1 MYVRRKRKFVKRKA
15 SCIGS
20 TSWVADSIGG
30 KVAEKMAKLS
40 VGVALIVA
48 VAVAV
53 PVAFFVL
60 RPYQAMLFHVDPEL
74 QETLMLGEPTYA
86 YISMR
91 AGTDIGL
98 NPAKVWRFGDLVI
111 EKVRLSSID
120 QLRNIMGRK
129 GVISVYGEKEF
140 RHAPLYWF
148 DVSRYPFKKC
158 DADNRLHEAYG
169 AWCGRNVTVAI
180 IDTGIDYTHPDFYDE
195 HNRSIIKV
203 LVSMLYVTP
212 AGQNI
217 IWIPH
222 VNGTMDDL
230 LDYDMQLWKQYGEPA
245 FLDVNGHGCVTPDTI
260 VWTTDSGPIRIEDL
274 WKKYHYRAID
284 TSIEGIPARTKVMKK
299 VVFTLGFDESSR
311 IFTLTKIL
319 AIHRIWYN
327 GSLIVV
333 KLADGTMLKLTPW
346 HPIYVVERVRDPYS
360 GKISYR
366 YVGAVRAEQLLA
378 YKSRQQVK
386 SHFILAPIPPRHFWM
401 NAKAELVYFMGLVYG
416 DGYVKKGTIDIY
428 DTSLDAVKRYGDIA
442 KSLGGDIRI
451 WKSSNSNAYR
461 LRVYMRGFE
470 EIYREYVGNIRE
482 KILSDIDLARAFMA
496 GLFDADGYV
505 GTKDGVPE
513 VKIVSKDREVLED
526 LRDFL
531 RSIGI
536 DARIRSGGTTRNGN
550 TTMWH
555 LVITKWANVERFYH
569 LIKDYSVNPKV
580 RKLEKIL
587 KEGANPTYT
596 TKRVID
602 LGWAR
607 AVAVTDIKVE
617 HYTGWLYDFTT
628 ETSNYVGNGFI
639 VHNTHVAGIIAGRGW
654 ASNGAYVGIAPCTEL
669 VIIKAFNKN
678 GEASLDVC
686 LSAIEW
692 VWNNTERYGIKIL
705 SLSWGAAFASDGN
718 DPLSLAVDELVEKKG
733 VWVFAAVGN
742 EGNYPTTVVVP
753 AVAKDAFAVGA
764 WDPYYDKVAPFS
776 SLGPTID
783 LRMKPDFM
791 GAGVMIVSCKSAY
804 ADFPDEYEVGD
815 YYVALSG
822 TSMSTPAVA
831 GVAADFIEYFRYWH
845 HRDPA
850 INDFLRYVEDNGRHI
865 DFVKDFITGWGIP
878 IAPHTG

>member
-30 KVAEKMAKLS
+30 KVAERMAKLS
-40 VGVALIVA
+40 VGVALIIA
-48 VAVAV
+48 VAIAV
-53 PVAFFVL
+53 PVAFLVL
-60 RPYQAMLFHVDPEL
+60 RPYQVMLFHVDPEL

-98 NPAKVWRFGDLVI
+98 KPTKVWRFGDLVI
-111 EKVRLSSID
+111 EKVRLSSIN
-120 QLRNIMGRK
+120 QLHSIMGRK
-129 GVISVYGEKEF
+129 GVMSIYGEKEF

-148 DVSRYPFKKC
+148 DVSGYPFRKY
-158 DADNRLHEAYG
+158 DADNRLHKAFG
-169 AWCGRNVTVAI
+169 SWCGRNVTVAI
-180 IDTGIDYTHPDFYDE
+180 IDTGIDYTHPDFYDKN
-195 HNRSIIKV
+195 NRSVIKV

-217 IWIPH
+217 IWIPY

-230 LDYDMQLWKQYGEPA
+230 LNYDMQLWKQYGEPA
-245 FLDVNGHGCVTPDTI
+245 FLDINGHG
-260 VWTTDSGPIRIEDL
+260 
-274 WKKYHYRAID
+274 
-284 TSIEGIPARTKVMKK
+284 
-299 VVFTLGFDESSR
+299 
-311 IFTLTKIL
+311 
-319 AIHRIWYN
+319 
-327 GSLIVV
+327 
-333 KLADGTMLKLTPW
+333 
-346 HPIYVVERVRDPYS
+346 
-360 GKISYR
+360 
-366 YVGAVRAEQLLA
+366 
-378 YKSRQQVK
+378 
-386 SHFILAPIPPRHFWM
+386 
-401 NAKAELVYFMGLVYG
+401 
-416 DGYVKKGTIDIY
+416 
-428 DTSLDAVKRYGDIA
+428 
-442 KSLGGDIRI
+442 
-451 WKSSNSNAYR
+451 
-461 LRVYMRGFE
+461 
-470 EIYREYVGNIRE
+470 
-482 KILSDIDLARAFMA
+482 
-496 GLFDADGYV
+496 
-505 GTKDGVPE
+505 
-513 VKIVSKDREVLED
+513 
-526 LRDFL
+526 
-531 RSIGI
+531 
-536 DARIRSGGTTRNGN
+536 
-550 TTMWH
+550 
-555 LVITKWANVERFYH
+555 
-569 LIKDYSVNPKV
+569 
-580 RKLEKIL
+580 
-587 KEGANPTYT
+587 
-596 TKRVID
+596 
-602 LGWAR
+602 
-607 AVAVTDIKVE
+607 
-617 HYTGWLYDFTT
+617 
-628 ETSNYVGNGFI
+628 
-639 VHNTHVAGIIAGRGW
+639 THCAGIVAGRGW
-654 ASNGAYVGIAPCTEL
+654 ASNGTYVGIAPCTEL

-791 GAGVMIVSCKSAY
+791 GAGVMVVSCKSAY
-804 ADFPDEYEVGD
+804 ADFPDEYKVGE

-878 IAPHTG
+878 IAPHAG